1 MSDASEEQS
10 TVDDATVA
18 EERTERALQVQPE
31 PSRAVVV
38 AEPVREEVIVVNRE
52 EHSPWAELVKFLLL
66 VAIFV
71 GTVFIIAALRPL
83 IFDQIVP
90 AILGWETRPVVD
102 APDSPGTDT
111 DPADPQA
118 TVPAGAG
125 GQPEATENA
134 PAGATPAITITV
146 ESATPQAPEVVTY
159 TVQSGDVLT
168 HIARDFGVSL
178 EALIEANDI
187 TNPDRIQ
194 PGTVLIIPPQEE
206 E

>member
-10 TVDDATVA
+10 TVDEATVA
-18 EERTERALQVQPE
+18 DERTERALQVQPE

-52 EHSPWAELVKFLLL
+52 EHSPWGELLKFLLL
-66 VAIFV
+66 VGIFV
-71 GTVFIIAALRPL
+71 VTVFAIAALRPL

-90 AILGWETRPVVD
+90 AVLGWETRPVVD
-102 APDSPGTDT
+102 APDSPGMDQ
-111 DPADPQA
+111 ADPQA
-118 TVPAGAG
+118 TAPAGAG
-125 GQPEATENA
+125 GRPEETEDGEDGTTEAT
-134 PAGATPAITITV
+134 ATITATV
-146 ESATPQAPEVVTY
+146 ESPTPQVITY

-168 HIARDFGVSL
+168 HIARDFGVTL

-194 PGTVLIIPPQEE
+194 PGTVLVIPPKEE